1 MKRVCYG
8 ELGCFEDSGPFAYL
22 EMLPSSPEEINTKFY
37 FYSTRQRSDRP
48 LMELSFLNMTAAFA
62 RAKAKRES
70 ESGSTASPGGGA
82 ATTNASAGE
91 ANVTTEKPPG
101 TSKKSPPPSI
111 DDLEGFDE
119 LSVRVIVHGFG
130 SACPHVWIYEMKT
143 ALMAVVGS
151 KQVKLE
157 DFHEYISIFHSTGG
171 LHCDLC
177 GLGEWGHV
185 PELCASSGEYAP
197 GGQTVGHVVASS
209 GAAQGAEFDAHPC
222 DWFQSGRTCLW
233 IRRRRAARPVTH
245 HGTRS
250 GRAALRGTASEG
262 ASGQQ
267 RCGVCRCHSLQWRES
282 HTGRSGLLAAHG
294 SCGLLSQWGTC
305 ADRLLQSLC
314 GRRHGLHL
322 V

>member
-1 MKRVCYG
+1 MSDTPPQYTNYTELSQAVHASLQEHERLQQQRQLLHGRAKRAVKRVCYG

-70 ESGSTASPGGGA
+70 ESGSTSSPGGAGGAA

-101 TSKKSPPPSI
+101 SGKKSPPPSI

-143 ALMAVVGS
+143 ALMAVVG
-151 KQVKLE
+151 L
-157 DFHEYISIFHSTGG
+157 
-171 LHCDLC
+171 
-177 GLGEWGHV
+177 
-185 PELCASSGEYAP
+185 
-197 GGQTVGHVVASS
+197 
-209 GAAQGAEFDAHPC
+209 
-222 DWFQSGRTCLW
+222 
-233 IRRRRAARPVTH
+233 
-245 HGTRS
+245 
-250 GRAALRGTASEG
+250 
-262 ASGQQ
+262 
-267 RCGVCRCHSLQWRES
+267 RES
-282 HTGRSGLLAAHG
+282 EA
-294 SCGLLSQWGTC
+294 
-305 ADRLLQSLC
+305 
-314 GRRHGLHL
+314 
-322 V
+322 